1 MTGALVGKTALV
13 TGSSRGIGRAIAIAA
28 AREGAV
34 VGVHYAGG
42 ADAAQET
49 LKAIQ
54 AGGGDGFLL
63 QADLSE
69 RTGPDRLAATFLEAV
84 EQRTGERKF
93 DLLINNAG
101 YGGRYRIDQVDDE
114 IFDRMIAVNFRAP
127 FFLTRALHPA
137 IRDGGRI
144 VNVSS
149 MGTRAAFPDMSI
161 YAPSKAAL
169 ETLSIVLAK
178 QLGPRGITVNAV
190 LPGAT
195 VTDMNP
201 LDKDPARATAAIQTI
216 ALGRLGQT
224 DDIASVVMFLLS
236 QAGGWVTGQRIDAS
250 GGQRI

>member
-1 MTGALVGKTALV
+1 MSGTLTGKTALV

-28 AREGAV
+28 AREGAL

-42 ADAAQET
+42 ADAARET
-49 LKAIQ
+49 LDAIRP
-54 AGGGDGFLL
+54 AGGDGFLL

-69 RTGPDRLAATFLEAV
+69 RSGPDALATAFLDAV
-84 EQRTGERKF
+84 EQRTGRRSF
-93 DLLINNAG
+93 DLLVNNAG
-101 YGGRYRIDQVDDE
+101 YGGRYRIDEVDDE
-114 IFDRMIAVNFRAP
+114 IFDRMIAVNLRAP
-127 FFLTRALHPA
+127 FFLTRALHSA
-137 IRDGGRI
+137 IKDGGRI

-169 ETLSIVLAK
+169 ETLSVVLAK

-201 LDKDPARATAAIQTI
+201 LDKDPARAAAAIQTI

-224 DDIASVVMFLLS
+224 DDIAAVVMFLLS
-236 QAGGWVTGQRIDAS
+236 DAAGWITGQRIDAS

>member
-1 MTGALVGKTALV
+1 MSGALVGKTALV

-42 ADAAQET
+42 ADAAGET
-49 LKAIQ
+49 LDAIR

-69 RTGPDRLAATFLEAV
+69 RGGPDALAAKFLDEV
-84 EQRTGERKF
+84 EQRTGQRSF
-93 DLLINNAG
+93 DLLVNNAG

-169 ETLSIVLAK
+169 ETLSVVLAK
-178 QLGPRGITVNAV
+178 QLGRRGITVNAV

-201 LDKDPARATAAIQTI
+201 LDKDQARAAAATETI
-216 ALGRLGQT
+216 TLQRLGRPN
-224 DDIASVVMFLLS
+224 DIAGVVLMLLS
-236 QAGGWVTGQRIDAS
+236 DAGGWITGQRIDAS
-250 GGQRI
+250 GGQRL

>member
-1 MTGALVGKTALV
+1 MSGSLAGKTALV

-28 AREGAV
+28 AREGAL

-49 LKAIQ
+49 LEAIK

-69 RTGPDRLAATFLEAV
+69 RGGPDALATAFLDQV
-84 EQRTGERKF
+84 EQCTGARQF
-93 DLLINNAG
+93 DLLVNNAG
-101 YGGRYRIDQVDDE
+101 YGGRYRIDEVDDE

-137 IRDGGRI
+137 IKDGGRI

-201 LDKDPARATAAIQTI
+201 LDKDLARAAAAIQTI

-224 DDIASVVMFLLS
+224 ADIAAVVLFLLS
-236 QAGGWVTGQRIDAS
+236 DAGRWITGQRIDAS